1 MTMCHI
7 AREVTTYREIAT
19 LVALARNDIA
29 TNLDSSSGNALLRM
43 TGRRS
48 ADAQNDKET
57 GVRITR
63 EGNPE
68 RQATCKKRPHPKG
81 EVRMANARPNYR
93 ILRMIW
99 PPWMMAF
106 SLSGNIF
113 QARSGNDF
121 LSPIMTFCIS
131 TTGRT
136 LR

>member
-1 MTMCHI
+1 
-7 AREVTTYREIAT
+7 
-19 LVALARNDIA
+19 
-29 TNLDSSSGNALLRM
+29 M
-43 TGRRS
+43 TGRGF
-48 ADAQNDKET
+48 ADAQKDKET
-57 GVRITR
+57 GGRITR

-68 RQATCKKRPHPKG
+68 REEPQKRHQTKKKSPHPKG